1 MNICPR
7 RVINMFQTYSDLIS
21 QLKGKHQYFDRL
33 YSQYCSLERQIA
45 RFETDFR
52 RGHSMK
58 VVILKLERLDV
69 KQELQ
74 MLLEEEAKR
83 FRPGLK

>member
-1 MNICPR
+1 
-7 RVINMFQTYSDLIS
+7 MFQKYSDLIS

-33 YSQYCSLERQIA
+33 YSQYYSLERQIA
-45 RFETDFR
+45 RLETEFR
-52 RGHSMK
+52 RGYSMK

-74 MLLEEEAKR
+74 TLLEEEAKR

>member
-1 MNICPR
+1 
-7 RVINMFQTYSDLIS
+7 
-21 QLKGKHQYFDRL
+21 
-33 YSQYCSLERQIA
+33 
-45 RFETDFR
+45 
-52 RGHSMK
+52 MK